1 MIQQGQVFELE
12 TPGSWAY
19 RYRLGGRDSQRIQC
33 GGFSSRQAAAEALQ
47 RALARVRHQQARGDT
62 PTLTE
67 LVDVYLAQHEAEPET
82 LEKLAYLLGKATRA
96 FGQQPISQLEPLEI
110 AMWRMTI
117 PPGHRFEAT
126 QALRQTLRRAV
137 KWGLIDRNPAI
148 EGVENPRRRRTE
160 QRPFES
166 WDEIR
171 QLADKLGRRLG
182 PIVVFAAATGLRPG
196 EWLALELRDID
207 HHARVVYVRRAVRN
221 GRLKLP
227 KTNASF
233 RAVPLQT
240 IALEALESLP
250 RRTGSPLVFPAPRG
264 GHLDLHNFR
273 YRDWKP
279 AQRALGIEPIRR
291 VYDLRHTFATFA
303 LRAGISTFDLSRYMG
318 ASLAMIERHYGHL
331 AKDSRRHAIE
341 LLDGLG
347 NNENVHA
354 VDVSWTFRKGS
365 RASAAL
371 ENRL

>member
-1 MIQQGQVFELE
+1 M
-12 TPGSWAY
+12 
-19 RYRLGGRDSQRIQC
+19 
-33 GGFSSRQAAAEALQ
+33 
-47 RALARVRHQQARGDT
+47 
-62 PTLTE
+62 
-67 LVDVYLAQHEAEPET
+67 
-82 LEKLAYLLGKATRA
+82 
-96 FGQQPISQLEPLEI
+96 
-110 AMWRMTI
+110 
-117 PPGHRFEAT
+117 
-126 QALRQTLRRAV
+126 
-137 KWGLIDRNPAI
+137 IDRNPAI

-250 RRTGSPLVFPAPRG
+250 RRTGSPLVFPAPGG
-264 GHLDLHNFR
+264 GHLDDLHNFR

-347 NNENVHA
+347 NSENVHA

>member
-82 LEKLAYLLGKATRA
+82 LEKLAYLLGKTTRA

-148 EGVENPRRRRTE
+148 EGVENP
-160 QRPFES
+160 
-166 WDEIR
+166 
-171 QLADKLGRRLG
+171 
-182 PIVVFAAATGLRPG
+182 
-196 EWLALELRDID
+196 
-207 HHARVVYVRRAVRN
+207 
-221 GRLKLP
+221 
-227 KTNASF
+227 
-233 RAVPLQT
+233 
-240 IALEALESLP
+240 
-250 RRTGSPLVFPAPRG
+250 
-264 GHLDLHNFR
+264 
-273 YRDWKP
+273 
-279 AQRALGIEPIRR
+279 QRAT
-291 VYDLRHTFATFA
+291 D
-303 LRAGISTFDLSRYMG
+303 
-318 ASLAMIERHYGHL
+318 
-331 AKDSRRHAIE
+331 
-341 LLDGLG
+341 
-347 NNENVHA
+347 
-354 VDVSWTFRKGS
+354 
-365 RASAAL
+365 
-371 ENRL
+371 